1 MTAFVLVPGA
11 MATGRHWEHVVAALR
26 DAGHEAH
33 RPRPARRPRVRAR
46 GLRRGRRRR
55 R

>member
-1 MTAFVLVPGA
+1 MTAFLLVPGA

-26 DAGHEAH
+26 DAGHEGIA
-33 RPRPARRPRVRAR
+33 PDLPAGPRVRAR
-46 GLRRGRRRR
+46 GLRRCRRRR